1 MLFLL
6 AFFLVLFSSATLVG
20 GTEYTSQ
27 VFKDPT
33 SGAYITISPAS
44 TDSFSLKNESG
55 TNLFNIVTSS
65 GDTTVSGV
73 LDVTSTASF
82 HQTLT
87 IEKEA
92 FFSRPINANVTGNVT
107 GNLTGNVTGNVTGTA
122 TNADTSATTTWA
134 NYASTAGRATIAT
147 NADTS
152 ATTTWANYASTSGR
166 ATIATNADTSAT
178 TTWANYAS
186 TSGRATIAT
195 NADTAATT
203 TWANYASTAGTATYA
218 STSATTTWANY
229 ASTAGRATTATTAT
243 TAAGLT
249 GSPSITV
256 TDIDAGGVLDVTG
269 STSLD
274 GIVVL
279 QDDVMFGTRSI
290 SGTGQDQT
298 KDLLEISLPT
308 GINSYIGTVD
318 VIYIGN
324 IVNAG
329 EVLQDVEI
337 FKTRYLISRM
347 SFTNTATI
355 KRLSD
360 EYMNNGGGIATPSN
374 NAVYATSLDC
384 ETGSTWTPDAN
395 TIRLRYRTPS
405 SDPSGFKDKN
415 VTILYEI
422 RSGGVGNYPVN
433 LQGLWAR

>member
-134 NYASTAGRATIAT
+134 NYASTA
-147 NADTS
+147 
-152 ATTTWANYASTSGR
+152 GR

>member
-1 MLFLL
+1 
-6 AFFLVLFSSATLVG
+6 
-20 GTEYTSQ
+20 
-27 VFKDPT
+27 
-33 SGAYITISPAS
+33 
-44 TDSFSLKNESG
+44 
-55 TNLFNIVTSS
+55 
-65 GDTTVSGV
+65 
-73 LDVTSTASF
+73 
-82 HQTLT
+82 
-87 IEKEA
+87 
-92 FFSRPINANVTGNVT
+92 
-107 GNLTGNVTGNVTGTA
+107 
-122 TNADTSATTTWA
+122 
-134 NYASTAGRATIAT
+134 
-147 NADTS
+147 
-152 ATTTWANYASTSGR
+152 
-166 ATIATNADTSAT
+166 
-178 TTWANYAS
+178 
-186 TSGRATIAT
+186 
-195 NADTAATT
+195 
-203 TWANYASTAGTATYA
+203 
-218 STSATTTWANY
+218 
-229 ASTAGRATTATTAT
+229 
-243 TAAGLT
+243 
-249 GSPSITV
+249 
-256 TDIDAGGVLDVTG
+256 
-269 STSLD
+269 
-274 GIVVL
+274 
-279 QDDVMFGTRSI
+279 MFGTRSI